1 LLPQL
6 YEIKEESYYYLSLFL
21 DILLLKY
28 DTKGEYIKRDKT
40 KNDKR
45 QLKARFFNLQSLTNF
60 KYEDVQQNQHKDY
73 VPNEQQHF
81 SKSLNH

>member
-73 VPNEQQHF
+73 VPNER
-81 SKSLNH
+81 